1 MKPGAQGWGV
11 DDDAGVLIDG
21 ATSTET
27 RVATPAGDQRAYY
40 AAVRDAIFGQRANP
54 VPPVQAVSVMAVPE
68 AAVAAAETGTAVVP
82 DLTDAE
88 RADWLAARETAS

>member
-1 MKPGAQGWGV
+1 M
-11 DDDAGVLIDG
+11 
-21 ATSTET
+21 
-27 RVATPAGDQRAYY
+27 
-40 AAVRDAIFGQRANP
+40 
-54 VPPVQAVSVMAVPE
+54 SVMAVLE

>member
-1 MKPGAQGWGV
+1 M
-11 DDDAGVLIDG
+11 
-21 ATSTET
+21 
-27 RVATPAGDQRAYY
+27 
-40 AAVRDAIFGQRANP
+40 RDAIFGQRANP
-54 VPPVQAVSVMAVPE
+54 VPPVQAVAVMAVLE